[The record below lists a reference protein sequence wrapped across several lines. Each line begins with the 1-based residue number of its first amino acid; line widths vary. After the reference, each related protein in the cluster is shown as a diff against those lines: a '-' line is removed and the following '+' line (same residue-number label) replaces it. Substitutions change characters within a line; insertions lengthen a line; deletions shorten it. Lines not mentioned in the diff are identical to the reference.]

1 MNTPLLIA
9 HRGDTIN
16 FPENTLEAFE
26 SAFDLG
32 ADGIECDVHL
42 ADDGRVIVVHNY
54 SYDRKKNYPTLEEV
68 LQRFAQKGRLEIEIK
83 SFNPVCIE
91 KVAELIHKYNP
102 PDFELTSSILPLLP
116 VIKEYFPLTKTGM
129 IFRSNLLEP
138 WMTPEVV
145 FMFLNGY
152 MQLTKSNVLHLDLDK
167 YTPVLV
173 SKLHAKNYILHTH
186 LKTADANIFKHV
198 KELGLDQCT
207 FDDVSILRLPR
218 E

>member
-9 HRGDTIN
+9 HRGDTVN
-16 FPENTLEAFE
+16 FPENTLEAFQ

-54 SYDRKKNYPTLEEV
+54 GYDIKKNHPTLEEV

-102 PDFELTSSILPLLP
+102 SDFELTSSILPLLP
-116 VIKEYFPLTKTGM
+116 VIKEYLLLAKTGM

-138 WMTPEVV
+138 WMTPEVI
-145 FMFLNGY
+145 FMLLDGY
-152 MQLTKSNVLHLDLDK
+152 MKLTNSNVLHLDLDK
-167 YTPVLV
+167 YTPALV
-173 SKLHAKNYILHTH
+173 SQLHEKQYILHTH
-186 LKTADANIFKHV
+186 LKTADANIFKYV
-198 KELGLDQCT
+198 KELGLDQCS
-207 FDDVSILRLPR
+207 FDDIALVKVVK